1 MTVQNTIVKNVY
13 VGNGSVTVFPYTFAL
28 NNDDG
33 EYVKVVVT
41 DETGT
46 ETEVSNYR
54 VDTTDTT
61 VTYPYPSGDPL
72 PSGHKIT
79 LKREIPNTQELNLEN
94 QGPFFA
100 KDIEMEF
107 DRVVMMIQ
115 QLGEMVGRAVKVS
128 VSSSETPDELIDSIY
143 ENTRNALTAA
153 ENASI
158 SETNAGNSA
167 IAASGSAG
175 AAANSKA
182 RAEEILA
189 DIEAAAETV
198 GGAATVYDPNKQYE
212 KANQVMVENGDT
224 YRCIEPSLGEYPPTS
239 GKWVLTAT
247 GKKDTFERDEDDDL
261 VPCRFAQASD
271 LWSIDNDE
279 DICPRHIA

>member
-41 DETGT
+41 DETGA

-128 VSSSETPDELIDSIY
+128 VSSSETPDEIINSIF
-143 ENTRNALTAA
+143 ESKSAAMQAA

-175 AAANSKA
+175 DAANSKT

-189 DIEAAAETV
+189 DIEAAAQTV
-198 GGAATVYDPNKQYE
+198 GGIATVYDPNKQYQ
-212 KANQVMVENGDT
+212 KADQVMIETGET
-224 YRCIEPSLGEYPPTS
+224 YRCIQPSLGEYPPTS
-239 GKWVLTAT
+239 GKWILTAT
-247 GKKDTFERDEDDDL
+247 GTRDTFERDSNDDL
-261 VPCRFAQASD
+261 MPVQYAQASD
-271 LWSIDNDE
+271 LWDIDE
-279 DICPRHIA
+279 DENICPRYIA

>member
-1 MTVQNTIVKNVY
+1 MTVQNTIVKNIY

-198 GGAATVYDPNKQYE
+198 GGIATVYDPNEHYHKTD
-212 KANQVMVENGDT
+212 QVMIENGDT
-224 YRCIEPSLGEYPPTS
+224 YRCIEPSFGEYPPLS
-239 GKWVLTAT
+239 SNWVLTAT
-247 GKKDTFERDEDDDL
+247 GKKDTFERDENGDF
-261 VPCRFAQASD
+261 VPVKYAQASD
-271 LWSIDNDE
+271 FWGIDENG
-279 DICPRHIA
+279 DIYPRHTI

>member
-41 DETGT
+41 DETGA
-46 ETEVSNYR
+46 ETEASNYR

-175 AAANSKA
+175 DAANCKT

-189 DIEAAAETV
+189 NIEAAAQTV
-198 GGAATVYDPNKQYE
+198 GGIATVYDPNKQYQ
-212 KANQVMVENGDT
+212 KADQVMIETGET
-224 YRCIEPSLGEYPPTS
+224 YRCIQPSLGEYPPTS
-239 GKWVLTAT
+239 GKWILTAT
-247 GKKDTFERDEDDDL
+247 GTRDTFERDSNDDL
-261 VPCRFAQASD
+261 MPVQYAQASD
-271 LWSIDNDE
+271 FWDIDSND
-279 DICPRHIA
+279 DICPRQIA

>member
-41 DETGT
+41 DETGA

-128 VSSSETPDELIDSIY
+128 VSSSETPDEIINSIF
-143 ENTRNALTAA
+143 ESKSAAMQAA

-175 AAANSKA
+175 DAANSKT

-189 DIEAAAETV
+189 DIEAAAQTV
-198 GGAATVYDPNKQYE
+198 GGIATVYDPNKQYQ
-212 KANQVMVENGDT
+212 KADQVMIETGET
-224 YRCIEPSLGEYPPTS
+224 YRCIQPSLGEYPPTS
-239 GKWVLTAT
+239 GKWILTAT
-247 GKKDTFERDEDDDL
+247 GTRDTFERDSNDDL
-261 VPCRFAQASD
+261 MPVQYAQASD
-271 LWSIDNDE
+271 FWDIDSND
-279 DICPRHIA
+279 DICPRQIA